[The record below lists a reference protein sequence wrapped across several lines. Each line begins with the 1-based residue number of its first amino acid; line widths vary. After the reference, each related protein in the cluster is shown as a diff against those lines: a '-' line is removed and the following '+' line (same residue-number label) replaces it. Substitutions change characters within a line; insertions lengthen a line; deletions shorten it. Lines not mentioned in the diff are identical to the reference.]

1 MIPGAVT
8 TESMESSLYRF
19 VLKYAPRETGWVCAL
34 TIGSMPFY
42 YMSLEVPKTIVNQ
55 ALLHK
60 NIEFPT
66 TMLGLEL
73 DRIPYLF
80 VLCAIFFFLFVTNT
94 GMKQYINTLK
104 GRLGERLLRRLRY
117 ELVSRVLRFPLPHF
131 RKVSAGEIIPM
142 VTAEVEPLGGF
153 MGDAIAQP
161 LIQGGTLLVIVAF
174 LFMQNPWIGLAAVS
188 LYPLQ
193 AYLIPKLQ
201 RRVNQLGKER
211 VRAVRKL
218 SERIGETI
226 GGVQEVHGH
235 GTQAWERVD
244 FTRRLGHIFK
254 IRFEIYQRKS
264 FVKFLNNMLNQMV
277 PLLFYSIGGYLVI
290 KGNLSVGAL
299 TAALA
304 ANKDM
309 SAPWKE
315 LLDYY
320 QQMQDSKI
328 KYEQVTEQFK
338 PENMFEESLQEPLDG
353 PPPRLEGPI
362 VVSNLGLIEDT
373 HTKLLEGASLTIEQG
388 AKVALVGPPG
398 GGKEAVA
405 MLLARLYLPTS
416 GKIMI
421 GGKDLDAMPAGV
433 VGARIGYVGP
443 SAYLF
448 SASVA
453 DNLTYGL
460 RQRLVKPRHY
470 DDDTAARLRERW
482 LAESKRAGNL
492 ALDPDADWVDWENVG
507 LGEGQSPVDAM
518 IDVLTAVDL
527 EEDLYHF
534 GLRGTIDP
542 KRRPDIAEA
551 VLKARAA
558 LQARIKDPDLAP
570 LVEVFDPA
578 KYNNNATLAE
588 NLLFGTPVSPAF
600 DIDRLADNAYVL
612 GVLDKVSLTE
622 DLVRI
627 GREVATTMIEL
638 FADLPPGHEF
648 FEQFSFISSEDLPEF
663 QALLNRVDGRSNI
676 SAPDRARLLT
686 LPFKL
691 IEARHRLGLLDDG
704 IKARV
709 LEARRIFRE
718 ELPESAHDA
727 IEFFDPRAYN
737 AATTLQDNILFGKL
751 AYGQARAAARVGK
764 LIVEILDELKLRRTV
779 LEVGLDFTV
788 GIGGARL
795 SQTQRQK
802 LAIARSLLK
811 RPDVLILNEATVIF
825 DAGAQARVMENLFK
839 VCAKS
844 TVIWAL
850 HNPSLAGP
858 FDRVLVFADGR
869 VAESGSVADL
879 KQQGTLFSELLAAA

>member
-1 MIPGAVT
+1 
-8 TESMESSLYRF
+8 MESSLYRF
-19 VLKYAPRETGWVCAL
+19 VVKYAPRETAWVCAL
-34 TIGSMPFY
+34 TIASMPFY
-42 YMSLEVPKTIVNQ
+42 YLSLEVPKMIVNQ
-55 ALLHK
+55 ALLQK
-60 NIEFPT
+60 DITFPT
-66 TMLGLEL
+66 QILGMPL
-73 DRIPYLF
+73 DRIAYLF
-80 VLCAIFFFLFVTNT
+80 VLCAAFFFLFVTNT

-161 LIQGGTLLVIVAF
+161 LIQGGTLLVIVTF
-174 LFMQNPWIGLAAVS
+174 LFVQNPWIGLAAVS

-235 GTQAWERVD
+235 GTQTWERTD

-290 KGNLSVGAL
+290 TGDLSVGAL

-309 SAPWKE
+309 TSPWKE

-320 QQMQDSKI
+320 QQLQDSKI

-338 PENMFEESLQEPLDG
+338 PENMFDEALQAPLEA
-353 PPPRLEGPI
+353 PPPRLEGP
-362 VVSNLGLIEDT
+362 VVASNVGLIEDA
-373 HTKLLEGASLTIEQG
+373 HSKLLESASFKIDPGE
-388 AKVALVGPPG
+388 KVAFVGPPG
-398 GGKEAVA
+398 GGKEAIA

-416 GKIMI
+416 GKITI
-421 GGKDLDAMPAGV
+421 GGKDIETVPSGV
-433 VGARIGYVGP
+433 LGARIGYVGP
-443 SAYLF
+443 NAYLF
-448 SASVA
+448 AASISE
-453 DNLTYGL
+453 NLSYGL
-460 RQRLVKPRHY
+460 RQRVVKPFEY
-470 DDDTAARLRERW
+470 DAAAARQRDRW
-482 LAESKRAGNL
+482 LAEARRAGNL
-492 ALDPDADWVDWENVG
+492 ALDPDADWIDWESAG
-507 LGEGQSPVDAM
+507 LSDGRTPADAMVDAL
-518 IDVLTAVDL
+518 IAVDF

-542 KRRPDIAEA
+542 KVRPDIAEA

-558 LQARIKDPDLAP
+558 LQARIKDPELAP

-588 NLLFGTPVSPAF
+588 NLLFGTPVSAAF
-600 DIDRLADNAYVL
+600 DVDRLAENTYVL
-612 GVLDKVSLTE
+612 GVLDKVGLTE
-622 DLVRI
+622 DLVEI

-663 QALLNRVDGRSNI
+663 QALLGRVDGR
-676 SAPDRARLLT
+676 AAMAADDRARLLT

-691 IEARHRLGLLDDG
+691 IEARHRLGLVDDK
-704 IKARV
+704 IKTRV
-709 LEARRIFRE
+709 LEARRIFHE
-718 ELPESAHDA
+718 ELPESAKHA
-727 IEFFDPRAYN
+727 IEFFDPAAYN

-764 LIVEILDELKLRRTV
+764 LIVEILDELKLRRTA
-779 LEVGLDFTV
+779 LEVGLGFSV
-788 GIGGARL
+788 GVGGGRL
-795 SQTQRQK
+795 SQVQRQK
-802 LAIARSLLK
+802 LAIGRALLK
-811 RPDVLILNEATVIF
+811 RPDLLILNEATAAF
-825 DAGAQARVMENLFK
+825 DSGTQARVMENLFK
-839 VCAKS
+839 VCARS
-844 TVIWAL
+844 TIVWAL
-850 HNPSLAGP
+850 HNPALADR
-858 FDRVLVFADGR
+858 FERVLVFADGR
-869 VAESGSVADL
+869 VVESGKLEEL
-879 KQQGTLFSELLAAA
+879 KQPGTLFAELLAAA

>member
-1 MIPGAVT
+1 IP
-8 TESMESSLYRF
+8 
-19 VLKYAPRETGWVCAL
+19 
-34 TIGSMPFY
+34 I
-42 YMSLEVPKTIVNQ
+42 
-55 ALLHK
+55 
-60 NIEFPT
+60 
-66 TMLGLEL
+66 
-73 DRIPYLF
+73 
-80 VLCAIFFFLFVTNT
+80 
-94 GMKQYINTLK
+94 
-104 GRLGERLLRRLRY
+104 
-117 ELVSRVLRFPLPHF
+117 
-131 RKVSAGEIIPM
+131 

-161 LIQGGTLLVIVAF
+161 LIQGGTLLVIVTF
-174 LFMQNPWIGLAAVS
+174 LFVQNPWIGLAAVS

-226 GGVQEVHGH
+226 GGVQEVHAH
-235 GTQAWERVD
+235 GTQTWERVD

-290 KGNLSVGAL
+290 TGDLSVGAL
-299 TAALA
+299 TAAVA

-309 SAPWKE
+309 SSPWKE

-338 PENMFEESLQEPLDG
+338 PENMFDETLQAPLDG
-353 PPPRLEGPI
+353 PPPRLEGP
-362 VVSNLGLIEDT
+362 VVASNLGLIEDA
-373 HTKLLEGASLTIEQG
+373 HAKLLEGASFRIEPG
-388 AKVALVGPPG
+388 EKVALVGPPG

-405 MLLARLYLPTS
+405 MLLSRLYLPTS
-416 GKIMI
+416 GNITI
-421 GGKDLDAMPAGV
+421 GGRDFETIPSGAL
-433 VGARIGYVGP
+433 GARIGHVGP

-448 SASVA
+448 SASIS

-460 RQRLVKPRHY
+460 RQRLVKPRDY
-470 DDDTAARLRERW
+470 DPATMRLRERW

-492 ALDPDADWVDWENVG
+492 ALDPEADWIDWEAAR
-507 LGEGQSPVDAM
+507 LEGRSPADAM
-518 IDVLTAVDL
+518 IDALIAVDF

-542 KRRPDIAEA
+542 KVRPDIAEA
-551 VLKARAA
+551 VLNARAA

-578 KYNNNATLAE
+578 RYNNNATLAE

-600 DIDRLADNAYVL
+600 DIDRLAENTYVL
-612 GVLDKVSLTE
+612 DVLDKVGLTE
-622 DLVRI
+622 DLVEV

-663 QALLNRVDGRSNI
+663 QALLGRVDGRTAM
-676 SAPDRARLLT
+676 APGDRARLLT

-691 IEARHRLGLLDDG
+691 IEARHRLGLLDDS

-718 ELPESAHDA
+718 ELPESARNA
-727 IEFFDPRAYN
+727 IQFFDPAAYN

-779 LEVGLDFTV
+779 LEVGLDFSV
-788 GIGGARL
+788 GVGGARL
-795 SQTQRQK
+795 SHMQRQK
-802 LAIARSLLK
+802 LAIGRALLK
-811 RPDVLILNEATVIF
+811 RPDLLILNEATAGF
-825 DAGAQARVMENLFK
+825 DSGAQARVMENLFK
-839 VCAKS
+839 ACNGATIV
-844 TVIWAL
+844 WAL
-850 HNPSLAGP
+850 HNPALADR

-869 VAESGSVADL
+869 IAESGKLEEL
-879 KQQGTLFSELLAAA
+879 KQPGTLFAELLAAA

>member
-1 MIPGAVT
+1 
-8 TESMESSLYRF
+8 MESTLYRF
-19 VLKYAPRETGWVCAL
+19 VLKHAPRETAWVCAL

-42 YMSLEVPKTIVNQ
+42 YLSLEVPKTIVNQ
-55 ALLHK
+55 ALLQR
-60 NIEFPT
+60 NISFPT
-66 TMLGLEL
+66 TVLGVQL
-73 DRIPYLF
+73 DRISYLF
-80 VLCAIFFFLFVTNT
+80 VLCAAFAFLFITNS

-218 SERIGETI
+218 SERIGEAI

-235 GTQAWERVD
+235 GTQTWERAD

-264 FVKFLNNMLNQMV
+264 LVKFLNNMLNQMV

-290 KGNLSVGAL
+290 KGSLSVGAL

-320 QQMQDSKI
+320 QQLQDSKI

-338 PENMFEESLQEPLDG
+338 PDNMFDETLQAPLEG

-362 VVSNLGLIEDT
+362 VVANVGLVEDM
-373 HTKLLEGASLTIEQG
+373 HAKLLESVSFTVEPGE
-388 AKVALVGPPG
+388 KVALVGPPG
-398 GGKEAVA
+398 SGKEAMA
-405 MLLARLYLPTS
+405 MLLARLFLPS
-416 GKIMI
+416 AGKIMI
-421 GGKDLDAMPAGV
+421 GGKDLETVPSGAL
-433 VGARIGYVGP
+433 GARIGYVGP

-453 DNLTYGL
+453 DNLAYGL

-470 DDDTAARLRERW
+470 DDDTAARQRERW
-482 LAESKRAGNL
+482 ILEARRAGNL
-492 ALDPDADWVDWENVG
+492 PLDPDADWVDWESVG
-507 LGEGQSPVDAM
+507 LADGRSPVDAM
-518 IDVLTAVDL
+518 IDVLISVDL

-542 KRRPDIAEA
+542 KERPDIAEA

-558 LQARIKDPDLAP
+558 LQARIKDPDLAA

-588 NLLFGTPVSPAF
+588 NLLFGTPVNPAF
-600 DIDRLADNAYVL
+600 DVDRLAENAYVL
-612 GVLDKVSLTE
+612 GVLDKVGLTE
-622 DLVRI
+622 TLVEV

-663 QALLNRVDGRSNI
+663 QALLGRVEGRGAM
-676 SAPDRARLLT
+676 APQDRARLLT

-691 IEARHRLGLLDDG
+691 IEARHRLGLLNDN

-718 ELPESAHDA
+718 ELPDSAHRA
-727 IEFFDPRAYN
+727 IEFFDPEAYN

-764 LIVEILDELKLRRTV
+764 LIVEVLDELKLRRTA
-779 LEVGLDFTV
+779 LEVGLDFSV
-788 GIGGARL
+788 GVGGARL
-795 SQTQRQK
+795 SHTQRQK
-802 LAIARSLLK
+802 LAMARSLLK
-811 RPDVLILNEATVIF
+811 RPDILILNEATATF
-825 DAGAQARVMENLFK
+825 DSATQARVMESLFK
-839 VCAKS
+839 ACEKA
-844 TVIWAL
+844 TVIWTL
-850 HNPSLAGP
+850 HNPTLAGR

-869 VAESGSVADL
+869 IAESGSVEDL
-879 KQQGTLFSELLAAA
+879 KQQGTLFAELLAAA

>member
-1 MIPGAVT
+1 
-8 TESMESSLYRF
+8 MESSLYRF
-19 VLKYAPRETGWVCAL
+19 VLKYAPRETAWVCAL

-42 YMSLEVPKTIVNQ
+42 YLSLEVPKTIVNQ
-55 ALLHK
+55 ALLQK
-60 NIEFPT
+60 GISFPT
-66 TMLGLEL
+66 TLLGVEL
-73 DRIPYLF
+73 DRIAYLF
-80 VLCAIFFFLFVTNT
+80 VLCAAFFFLFVTNT

-161 LIQGGTLLVIVAF
+161 LIQGGTLLVIVTF
-174 LFMQNPWIGLAAVS
+174 LFVQNPWIGLAAVS

-218 SERIGETI
+218 SERIGEAI

-235 GTQAWERVD
+235 GTQTWERTD

-290 KGNLSVGAL
+290 TGELSVGAL

-309 SAPWKE
+309 TSPWKE

-338 PENMFEESLQEPLDG
+338 PENMFDEALQAPLAE
-353 PPPRLEGPI
+353 PPPRLEGA
-362 VVSNLGLIEDT
+362 VVASNVGLLEDA
-373 HTKLLEGASLTIEQG
+373 HTKLLESASFRIEPG
-388 AKVALVGPPG
+388 EKVALVGPPG

-416 GKIMI
+416 GNIAV
-421 GGKDLDAMPAGV
+421 GGKDLETLPSGV
-433 VGARIGYVGP
+433 LGARIGYVGP
-443 SAYLF
+443 NAYLF
-448 SASVA
+448 AASVSE
-453 DNLTYGL
+453 NLAYGL
-460 RQRLVKPRHY
+460 RQRLVKPPEY
-470 DDDTAARLRERW
+470 DAAAARLRERW
-482 LAESKRAGNL
+482 LAEAARAGNL
-492 ALDPDADWVDWENVG
+492 PLDPDADWVDWEAAG
-507 LGEGQSPVDAM
+507 LGEGRTPADAM
-518 IDVLTAVDL
+518 IDALIAVDL
-527 EEDLYHF
+527 EDDLYHF

-542 KRRPDIAEA
+542 KERPDIAEA

-558 LQARIKDPDLAP
+558 LQARIRDPDLAP

-578 KYNNNATLAE
+578 RYNNNATLAE
-588 NLLFGTPVSPAF
+588 NLLFGTPVNPAF
-600 DIDRLADNAYVL
+600 DVDRLAENAYVL
-612 GVLDKVSLTE
+612 GVLDKVGLTE
-622 DLVRI
+622 NLVEV

-663 QALLNRVDGRSNI
+663 QALLGRVDGRGSM
-676 SAPDRARLLT
+676 APADRARLLT

-691 IEARHRLGLLDDG
+691 IEARHRLGLLDDS

-709 LEARRIFRE
+709 LEARGIFRE
-718 ELPESAHDA
+718 GLPESARHA
-727 IEFFDPRAYN
+727 IEFFDPAAYN

-751 AYGQARAAARVGK
+751 AYGQARASARVGK

-779 LEVGLDFTV
+779 LEVGLAFSV
-788 GIGGARL
+788 GVGGGRL
-795 SQTQRQK
+795 SHVQRQK
-802 LAIARSLLK
+802 LAIARALLK
-811 RPDVLILNEATVIF
+811 RPDLLILNEATAGF
-825 DAGAQARVMENLFK
+825 DSGTQARVMDNLFK
-839 VCAKS
+839 ACARS
-844 TVIWAL
+844 TVVWAL
-850 HNPSLAGP
+850 HNPALADR
-858 FDRVLVFADGR
+858 FERVLVFADGR
-869 VAESGSVADL
+869 VAESGKLEEL
-879 KQQGTLFSELLAAA
+879 KQPGTLFAELLAAA

>member
-1 MIPGAVT
+1 
-8 TESMESSLYRF
+8 MESSLYRF
-19 VLKYAPRETGWVCAL
+19 VLKYAPRETAWVCVL
-34 TIGSMPFY
+34 TIASMPFY

-55 ALLHK
+55 ALLQK
-60 NIEFPT
+60 NITFPI
-66 TMLGLEL
+66 TMFGVPLE
-73 DRIPYLF
+73 RVAYLF
-80 VLCAIFFFLFVTNT
+80 VLCAVFAVLFIANT

-117 ELVSRVLRFPLPHF
+117 ELVSRILRFPLPHF
-131 RKVSAGEIIPM
+131 RKVSAAEVIPM
-142 VTAEVEPLGGF
+142 VTSEVEPLGGF

-211 VRAVRKL
+211 VRGVRKL
-218 SERIGETI
+218 SDRIGEMI

-235 GTQAWERVD
+235 GTQTWERAD
-244 FTRRLGHIFK
+244 FSRRLGHIFK

-264 FVKFLNNMLNQMV
+264 TVKFINNMLNQMV

-290 KGNLSVGAL
+290 KGSLSVGAL

-320 QQMQDSKI
+320 QQLQDSKI
-328 KYEQVTEQFK
+328 KYDQVTEQFK
-338 PENMFEESLQEPLDG
+338 PENMFDEALQAPLDG
-353 PPPRLEGPI
+353 PPPRLEGAI
-362 VVSNLGLIEDT
+362 VASNLGLIEDA
-373 HTKLLEGASLTIEQG
+373 HTKMLESASFKIEPG
-388 AKVALVGPPG
+388 EKVALVGPPG

-405 MLLARLYLPTS
+405 LLLARLYLPTS
-416 GKIMI
+416 GKLTI
-421 GGKDLDAMPAGV
+421 GDKDVSVLPSGV
-433 VGARIGYVGP
+433 LGARIGYVGP

-448 SASVA
+448 AASIGE
-453 DNLTYGL
+453 NLTYGL

-470 DDDTAARLRERW
+470 DDDATARLRDRW
-482 LAESKRAGNL
+482 LAETARAGNL
-492 ALDPDADWVDWENVG
+492 PLDPEADWLDWESVG
-507 LGEGQSPVDAM
+507 LSDGRTPVDAM
-518 IDVLTAVDL
+518 IDALTAVDL
-527 EEDLYHF
+527 EDELYHF
-534 GLRGTIDP
+534 GLRGTIRP
-542 KRRPDIAEA
+542 KERPDIAEA
-551 VLKARAA
+551 ILKARAA
-558 LQARIKDPDLAP
+558 LQARIQDPELAP
-570 LVEVFDPA
+570 LVEVFDPQ

-600 DIDRLADNAYVL
+600 DVDRLAENAYVL
-612 GVLDKVSLTE
+612 GVLDKVGLTE
-622 DLVRI
+622 KLVEI

-663 QALLNRVDGRSNI
+663 QALLSRVEGRTTMSP
-676 SAPDRARLLT
+676 ADRARLLT

-691 IEARHRLGLLDDG
+691 IEARHRLGLLDDQ
-704 IKARV
+704 IKERV
-709 LEARRIFRE
+709 LEARRMFHD
-718 ELPESAHDA
+718 ELPEAEHSA
-727 IEFFDPRAYN
+727 IEFFEPNSYN

-764 LIVEILDELKLRRTV
+764 LIVEILDELKLRRAV
-779 LEVGLDFTV
+779 LEVGLDFSV

-802 LAIARSLLK
+802 LALARAIMK
-811 RPDVLILNEATVIF
+811 RPDILILNETTAAF
-825 DAGAQARVMENLFK
+825 DSGTQARVMENLFK
-839 VCAKS
+839 ACAKS
-844 TVIWAL
+844 TVVWAL
-850 HNPSLAGP
+850 HNAALAGS

-869 VAESGSVADL
+869 VAESGSLADL
-879 KQQGTLFSELLAAA
+879 KQPGTLFAELVAAA

>member
-1 MIPGAVT
+1 
-8 TESMESSLYRF
+8 MESSLYRF
-19 VLKYAPRETGWVCAL
+19 VLKYAPRETAWVCVL
-34 TIGSMPFY
+34 TIASMPFY

-55 ALLHK
+55 ALLQK
-60 NIEFPT
+60 NITFPVT
-66 TMLGLEL
+66 LFGIPLE
-73 DRIPYLF
+73 RVTYLF
-80 VLCAIFFFLFVTNT
+80 VLCAVFAVLFITNT
-94 GMKQYINTLK
+94 GVKQYINTLK

-142 VTAEVEPLGGF
+142 VTSEVEPLGGF

-161 LIQGGTLLVIVAF
+161 LIQGGTLLVIVVF

-211 VRAVRKL
+211 VRNVRRL
-218 SERIGETI
+218 SDRIGEMI

-235 GTQAWERVD
+235 GTQVWERAD

-254 IRFEIYQRKS
+254 VRFEIYQRKS

-290 KGNLSVGAL
+290 KGSLSVGAL

-309 SAPWKE
+309 SSPWKE

-320 QQMQDSKI
+320 QQLQDSKI
-328 KYEQVTEQFK
+328 KYDQVTEQFK
-338 PENMFEESLQEPLDG
+338 PENMFDEALQAPLDG

-362 VVSNLGLIEDT
+362 VAANVGLIEDT
-373 HTKLLEGASLTIEQG
+373 HAKLLEGASFKIEQG
-388 AKVALVGPPG
+388 EKVALVGPPG
-398 GGKEAVA
+398 GGKEAAA

-416 GKIMI
+416 GKITI
-421 GGKDLDAMPAGV
+421 GDKDLAVMPSGV
-433 VGARIGYVGP
+433 LGARIGYIGP

-448 SASVA
+448 AASIG

-460 RQRLVKPRHY
+460 RQRLVKPLRF
-470 DDDTAARLRERW
+470 DDDSAARQRERW
-482 LAESKRAGNL
+482 LAEAARAGNL
-492 ALDPDADWVDWENVG
+492 PLDPEADWIDWESVG
-507 LGEGQSPVDAM
+507 LADGRTPVDAM
-518 IDVLTAVDL
+518 IDALTTVDL
-527 EEDLYHF
+527 QEELYHF
-534 GLRGTIDP
+534 GLRGTIRS
-542 KRRPDIAEA
+542 KERPDIAEA
-551 VLKARAA
+551 ILKARAA

-570 LVEVFDPA
+570 LVEVFDPE

-600 DIDRLADNAYVL
+600 DVDRLAENAYVL
-612 GVLDKVSLTE
+612 GVLDKVGLTE
-622 DLVRI
+622 KLVEI

-663 QALLNRVDGRSNI
+663 QALLSRVEGRTTMSP
-676 SAPDRARLLT
+676 ADRARLLT

-691 IEARHRLGLLDDG
+691 IEARHRLGLLDDKV
-704 IKARV
+704 KASV
-709 LEARRIFRE
+709 LEARRVFHE
-718 ELPESAHDA
+718 ELPESAQNA
-727 IEFFDPRAYN
+727 IEFFDPNTYN

-764 LIVEILDELKLRRTV
+764 LIVEILDELKLRRAV
-779 LEVGLDFTV
+779 LEVGLDFSV

-802 LAIARSLLK
+802 LALARAIMK
-811 RPDVLILNEATVIF
+811 RPDILILNEATAAF
-825 DAGAQARVMENLFK
+825 DSGAQARVMENLFK
-839 VCAKS
+839 VCAGS
-844 TVIWAL
+844 TVVWAL
-850 HNPSLAGP
+850 HNAALAGS

-869 VAESGSVADL
+869 VAESGSLEQL
-879 KQQGTLFSELLAAA
+879 KQPGTLFAELVAAA

>member
-1 MIPGAVT
+1 
-8 TESMESSLYRF
+8 MESSLYRF
-19 VLKYAPRETGWVCAL
+19 VLKYAPRETAWVCAL
-34 TIGSMPFY
+34 TIASMPFY
-42 YMSLEVPKTIVNQ
+42 YLSLEVPKTIVNQ
-55 ALLHK
+55 ALLQRD
-60 NIEFPT
+60 ISFPT
-66 TMLGLEL
+66 TLLGLEL
-73 DRIPYLF
+73 DRVTYLF
-80 VLCAIFFFLFVTNT
+80 LLCAAFFFLFVTNS

-104 GRLGERLLRRLRY
+104 GRLGERLLRRMRY
-117 ELVSRVLRFPLPHF
+117 ELISRVLRFPLPHF

-161 LIQGGTLLVIVAF
+161 LIQGGTLLVIVTF
-174 LFMQNPWIGLAAVS
+174 LFVQNPWIGLAAVS

-201 RRVNQLGKER
+201 RRVNLLGKER

-226 GGVQEVHGH
+226 GGIQEVHGH
-235 GTQAWERVD
+235 GTQTWERTD

-264 FVKFLNNMLNQMV
+264 LVKFLNNFLNQMV

-290 KGNLSVGAL
+290 KGDLSVGAL
-299 TAALA
+299 TAAVA

-320 QQMQDSKI
+320 QQLQDSKI

-338 PENMFEESLQEPLDG
+338 PENMFEESLQAPIDG
-353 PPPRLEGPI
+353 PPPRLEGRI
-362 VVSNLGLIEDT
+362 VASHVALIEDA
-373 HTKLLEGASLTIEQG
+373 HAKLLESVSFTIEPG
-388 AKVALVGPPG
+388 EKVALVGPPG

-405 MLLARLYLPTS
+405 MLLARFYLPTS
-416 GKIMI
+416 GQITI
-421 GGKDLDAMPAGV
+421 GGKDLQTLPSGAL
-433 VGARIGYVGP
+433 GARIGYVGP
-443 SAYLF
+443 NAYLF
-448 SASVA
+448 SASVSE
-453 DNLTYGL
+453 NLTYGL
-460 RQRLVKPRHY
+460 RQRLVKPRRY
-470 DDDTAARLRERW
+470 DDDATARQRERW
-482 LAESKRAGNL
+482 LAEARRAGNL
-492 ALDPDADWVDWENVG
+492 ALDPDADWIDWETAG
-507 LGEGQSPVDAM
+507 LGDRSPADAM
-518 IDVLTAVDL
+518 IDALIAVDF
-527 EEDLYHF
+527 EDDLYRF

-542 KRRPDIAEA
+542 KARPDIAEA

-588 NLLFGTPVSPAF
+588 NLMFGTPVSPAF
-600 DIDRLADNAYVL
+600 DVDRLADNAYVL
-612 GVLDKVSLTE
+612 GVLDKVGLTE
-622 DLVRI
+622 DLVEI

-663 QALLNRVDGRSNI
+663 QALLSRVEGR
-676 SAPDRARLLT
+676 ATMLPEDRARLLT

-691 IEARHRLGLLDDG
+691 IEARHRLGLLDDR

-709 LEARRIFRE
+709 LEARRVFRE
-718 ELPESAHDA
+718 ELPPSAHSA
-727 IEFFDPRAYN
+727 IEFFDPSAYN

-751 AYGQARAAARVGK
+751 AYGQAHAASRVGK

-779 LEVGLDFTV
+779 LEVGLEFSV
-788 GIGGARL
+788 GVGGARL

-802 LAIARSLLK
+802 MALARAILK
-811 RPDVLILNEATVIF
+811 RPDVLILNDATAVF
-825 DAGAQARVMENLFK
+825 DSATQTRVMDNLFK
-839 VCAKS
+839 VCSGS
-844 TVIWAL
+844 TIVWAL
-850 HNPSLAGP
+850 HNPALAGH
-858 FDRVLVFADGR
+858 FDRVLVIADGR
-869 VAESGSVADL
+869 VAESGRLEDL
-879 KQQGTLFSELLAAA
+879 KQPGTLFAELLAAA

>member
-1 MIPGAVT
+1 MTI
-8 TESMESSLYRF
+8 SMESSLYRF
-19 VLKYAPRETGWVCAL
+19 VLKYAPRETAWVCVL
-34 TIGSMPFY
+34 TIASMPFY

-55 ALLHK
+55 ALLQK
-60 NIEFPT
+60 NITFPT
-66 TMLGLEL
+66 SILGIGL

-80 VLCAIFFFLFVTNT
+80 VLCAAFAFLFITNT

-161 LIQGGTLLVIVAF
+161 LIQGGTLLVIIAF

-211 VRAVRKL
+211 VRTVRKL

-235 GTQAWERVD
+235 GTQTWERAD
-244 FTRRLGHIFK
+244 FSRRLGHIFK

-264 FVKFLNNMLNQMV
+264 FVKFLNNMLNQTV

-290 KGNLSVGAL
+290 KGSLSVGAL

-309 SAPWKE
+309 TAPWKE

-338 PENMFEESLQEPLDG
+338 PENMFDESLQVPLDG
-353 PPPRLEGPI
+353 PPPRLEGSI
-362 VVSNLGLIEDT
+362 VVSNLGLIEDA
-373 HTKLLEGASLTIEQG
+373 HAKLLEGVSFTIEPG
-388 AKVALVGPPG
+388 EKVAFVGPAG
-398 GGKEAVA
+398 GGKEAAA
-405 MLLARLYLPTS
+405 MLLARLYLPTA
-416 GKIMI
+416 GKITI
-421 GGKDLDAMPAGV
+421 GGKDLETIPSGAL
-433 VGARIGYVGP
+433 GARIGYVGP
-443 SAYLF
+443 NAYLF
-448 SASVA
+448 SASIA

-460 RQRLVKPRHY
+460 RQRVVKPRRY
-470 DDDTAARLRERW
+470 DDDTVARLRERW
-482 LAESKRAGNL
+482 LAESARAGNL
-492 ALDPDADWVDWENVG
+492 ALDPDADWIDWESVG
-507 LGEGQSPVDAM
+507 LGEGRSPVDAM
-518 IDVLTAVDL
+518 IDVLTAVDF
-527 EEDLYHF
+527 EEDLYAF

-542 KRRPDIAEA
+542 KQRPDIAEA
-551 VLKARAA
+551 VLEARAA

-600 DIDRLADNAYVL
+600 DVDRLAENAYVL
-612 GVLDKVSLTE
+612 SVLDKVGLTE
-622 DLVRI
+622 NLVEI

-663 QALLNRVDGRSNI
+663 QALLSRIEGRATMS
-676 SAPDRARLLT
+676 PEDRARLLT

-691 IEARHRLGLLDDG
+691 IEARHRLGLLDDK

-709 LEARRIFRE
+709 LEARRVFRE
-718 ELPESAHDA
+718 ELPDSAQHA
-727 IEFFDPRAYN
+727 IEFFDPVAYN

-764 LIVEILDELKLRRTV
+764 LIVEILDELKLRRTA

-788 GIGGARL
+788 GVGGARL

-802 LAIARSLLK
+802 LAMARSLLK
-811 RPDVLILNEATVIF
+811 RPDLLILNEATTTF
-825 DAGAQARVMENLFK
+825 DSGTQARVMESLFK
-839 VCAKS
+839 ACADA
-844 TVIWAL
+844 TVVWTL
-850 HNPSLAGP
+850 HNPTLAGQ
-858 FDRVLVFADGR
+858 FDRVLVFAEGR
-869 VAESGSVADL
+869 IAESGSVEDL
-879 KQQGTLFSELLAAA
+879 KQQGTLFAELLAAA